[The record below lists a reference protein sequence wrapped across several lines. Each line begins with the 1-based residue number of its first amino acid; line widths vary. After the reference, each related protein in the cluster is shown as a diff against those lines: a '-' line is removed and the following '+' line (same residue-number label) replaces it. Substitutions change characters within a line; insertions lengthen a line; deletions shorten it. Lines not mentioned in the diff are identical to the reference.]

1 MVTNIT
7 AGIIGC
13 NMTEDFFRASAH
25 NEVEKFHWKKIL
37 AGNQAAKNLEQL
49 FPEAEL
55 VDSVQ
60 AIINDGDISLV
71 FVSNNHLQVVPNV
84 LESGKAVRIV

>member
-25 NEVEKFHWKKIL
+25 NKVEKFHWKKIL
-37 AGNQAAKNLEQL
+37 ADKAITNIEQL
-49 FPEAEL
+49 YPEAEM
-55 VDSVQ
+55 VDSIQ
-60 AIINDGDISLV
+60 AIINDNDISLV
-71 FVSNNHLQVVPNV
+71 FVSNNHLNIVPNV